1 VLLQTVLQT
10 GLQSATSA
18 SLVGMGTDVRVEAA
32 NQTASP
38 WTACSRLPR
47 LACDRLEYRYSLSS
61 RLDKSWSVLVS
72 HQTIE
77 GNRCVDIFSRPN
89 GSFGF
94 EEFRK
99 DPEDLGAWTPVSY
112 FSGHEY
118 PSEGDATIAACQAVP
133 WLGPVLDR

>member
-1 VLLQTVLQT
+1 VSRRQTERRPG
-10 GLQSATSA
+10 GLPTPL
-18 SLVGMGTDVRVEAA
+18 SL
-32 NQTASP
+32 
-38 WTACSRLPR
+38 R
-47 LACDRLEYRYSLSS
+47 LACDRLEYRYSVSS

>member
-1 VLLQTVLQT
+1 L
-10 GLQSATSA
+10 SIWD
-18 SLVGMGTDVRVEAA
+18 TDVSGEAT
-32 NQTASP
+32 NRTVSP
-38 WTACSRLPR
+38 WTACSTSGS
-47 LACDRLEYRYSLSS
+47 LATGWNIITRVSS

-118 PSEGDATIAACQAVP
+118 PTESDATFAACQAVP